1 MPLVA
6 LNPPTTANNQISFN
20 LSGAYTSTPSLTF
33 NPATNILSTPGVEA
47 KNVRVDGNFSVFNA
61 SGESVIR
68 CESDTTNHITL
79 GDPSAHSIGLK
90 TYGSNVVTDSSSNN
104 AVVINAGSVVFQNAS
119 GIVVLQSLPTT
130 SFYTLT
136 LPVDAGSNG
145 YVLTTDGTGGLSWV
159 QPTSTPDVSN
169 LINNQIPDIL
179 ARIAALERER
189 V

>member
-20 LSGAYTSTPSLTF
+20 LSGAYTSASSLTF
-33 NPATNILSTPGVEA
+33 NPDTNTLSTSSVEA
-47 KNVRVDGNFSVFNA
+47 KNVRVGGNFSVFNA
-61 SGESVIR
+61 SGESVILW
-68 CESDTTNHITL
+68 ESDNTNYIRI
-79 GDPSAHSIGLK
+79 GDPTAHSIALK
-90 TYGSNVVTDSSSNN
+90 TYGSNVVSDGSNN
-104 AVVINAGSVVFQNAS
+104 AVVINAGSVVFENAS

-145 YVLTTDGTGGLSWV
+145 YVLATDGTGALSWV
-159 QPTSTPDVSN
+159 QPASTSDLSN
-169 LINNQIPDIL
+169 LINNQIPDL
-179 ARIAALERER
+179 LSRIAALESAR